1 MGISCCSRYV
11 EVSWAFCPQAIF
23 AARRCRWAFCP
34 RPSFILLPGYAY
46 FWAFFALS
54 LFSYFSG
61 VRVLLGILPAAYFHT
76 FIGYACFWAFCPF
89 SPQPIFILLSGK
101 TGNRAVARML
111 DRFIEGCALSPFSY
125 FFRVI
130 RNAPFAHARSSIAS
144 GTCDG
149 ALCFQFEEFPFFTR
163 IFVLFFFSKHTA
175 AMRRARRL
183 LARSRITGPYFH
195 PC

>member
-1 MGISCCSRYV
+1 MGI
-11 EVSWAFCPQAIF
+11 FCPQPIF
-23 AARRCRWAFCP
+23 V
-34 RPSFILLPGYAY
+34 
-46 FWAFFALS
+46 
-54 LFSYFSG
+54 LFG

-111 DRFIEGCALSPFSY
+111 DRFIEGCALSLFSY

-149 ALCFQFEEFPFFTR
+149 ALCFKFEEFPFFTR
-163 IFVLFFFSKHTA
+163 IFVFFFFETY
-175 AMRRARRL
+175 RRDAKGSEV
-183 LARSRITGPYFH
+183 ACSITDHGAVLSPVLI
-195 PC
+195 